1 NSTSTLNTPSANQ
14 YLEVFSS
21 APNYTIPSGV
31 YVVGIEGNNAEV
43 VDTFAND
50 TVNNP
55 GAVQNVFSLAGFT
68 TGSTGYL
75 WLLGKGQAS
84 PDGGGVGKGG
94 GNGVTNS
101 GTQSGFG
108 NGGGSSVFGSL
119 SGVHT
124 GEDQNGVGVR
134 LGTNPDLP
142 GDGATA
148 NGELSWDIEQGS
160 ASYLL
165 IQSPKAPTGQVG
177 ATAAT
182 GIDSDKD
189 GVPDGTASPS
199 WNVIDGVGVLAAPLS
214 PTLGGTYT
222 QLGNDFTYTP
232 LTFKAATNTG
242 AALTGSNVVSGLAF
256 TPTYLGRISQH
267 TGPSS
272 AGWPASVPTGSSG
285 AFPLGAGNQ
294 TSDTNYS
301 GQPLNHIGGPN
312 FWAPQMNVAVND
324 GTSVQH
330 AQVSELTVTFSSKM

>member
-165 IQSPKAPTGQVG
+165 IQAPTAPVVQTATTTATNIDGG
-177 ATAAT
+177 STATATVA
-182 GIDSDKD
+182 G
-189 GVPDGTASPS
+189 GAAYNS
-199 WNVIDGVGVLAAPLS
+199 WNVLDGVSILAAPLT

-222 QLGNDFTYTP
+222 QNGPDRSYAP
-232 LTFKAATNTG
+232 LTFKNSTNSGTVLSG
-242 AALTGSNVVSGLAF
+242 ANVASVAF
-256 TPTYLGRISQH
+256 TANYVGRISQ
-267 TGPSS
+267 S
-272 AGWPASVPTGSSG
+272 TGSSS
-285 AFPLGAGNQ
+285 A
-294 TSDTNYS
+294 D
-301 GQPLNHIGGPN
+301 
-312 FWAPQMNVAVND
+312 W
-324 GTSVQH
+324 
-330 AQVSELTVTFSSKM
+330 